1 MIHWTAPLVMAVVSA
16 IAMTLL
22 AVPAH
27 AAQVPGPI
35 TLRGGWSVAAP
46 DARSI
51 ADVPSFYL
59 GAGATWNESGVIG
72 LQGIDADL
80 RMSHGGNGRIDSLA
94 ASYVER
100 FHSEGLVYAGY
111 GAGLWITRFD
121 DRRESGEEDIWILPL
136 PGAKVIG
143 GCVVEHRDGITW
155 GAELQLL
162 YIVPSRGIDTG
173 GVTIGAIVGF

>member
-1 MIHWTAPLVMAVVSA
+1 MIGRGAIIAAVIA
-16 IAMTLL
+16 I
-22 AVPAH
+22 PAWMS

-46 DARSI
+46 EARSI

-59 GAGATWNESGVIG
+59 GGGITWNESGVIG
-72 LQGIDADL
+72 LQGIDAEA
-80 RMSHGGNGRIDSLA
+80 RFSHGSNGRIDSLSGCYA
-94 ASYVER
+94 ER
-100 FHSEGLVYAGY
+100 FHSEGQVYAGY
-111 GAGLWITRFD
+111 GAGLWVTRFD
-121 DRRESGEEDIWILPL
+121 DRRTAGEEAIWIVPL

-155 GAELQLL
+155 GAELQLH
-162 YIVPSRGIDTG
+162 YVMPSRGIDTG